1 MPSEDS
7 DRVDGLW
14 IEPHLRWPRNDHNA
28 TVTERV
34 RSLRRTLFGTF
45 ECEVCGG
52 KGWNYREGSTTRFEI
67 CAVCEGRGR

>member
-14 IEPHLRWPRNDHNA
+14 IEPHFRSRHNDHNA

-52 KGWNYREGSTTRFEI
+52 KGWNYREGSTTRF
-67 CAVCEGRGR
+67 VM